1 MAMSSRAWALL
12 AMLYVVWGS
21 TYLGIMV
28 AIETLP
34 PFLMSSAR
42 FVVAGALLLAV
53 ARARP
58 WRVGARQWLAAALAG
73 AALLTVGNGGITWA
87 EQRVDSG
94 VAALLVATMPLW
106 LALFDRVFCGRRL
119 APSGVAGLILGLG
132 GVALLVGPGGG
143 GTDLVGG
150 LACVVSAAAWAAGSL
165 YARNAPLPAS
175 PPLASG
181 LEMLAGG
188 ALLALAGAA
197 TGEAA
202 DVHLSHVSATSAGA
216 FAYLVVVGSIVA
228 FSAFH
233 WLLKNAPTSIVST
246 YAYVNPVVAVLL
258 GAAFLAEPMTV
269 RTLVAGLAIVA
280 SVALIVGAR
289 LPRLAAPAPARG
301 TA

>member
-1 MAMSSRAWALL
+1 
-12 AMLYVVWGS
+12 MLYVVWGS

-28 AIETLP
+28 AIETMP

-42 FVVAGALLLAV
+42 FLIAGALLLAV
-53 ARARP
+53 TGARP
-58 WRVGARQWLAAALAG
+58 WRFGARQWLAAAVAG
-73 AALLTVGNGGITWA
+73 AALLAVGNGGITWA

-119 APSGVAGLILGLG
+119 APAGVAGLVLGLG

-150 LACVVSAAAWAAGSL
+150 LACVASAAAWAAGSL
-165 YARNAPLPAS
+165 YARNAPLPSS
-175 PPLASG
+175 PGAASG
-181 LEMLAGG
+181 MEMLAGG
-188 ALLALAGAA
+188 ALLAVVGLAV
-197 TGEAA
+197 GEGGDFHLA
-202 DVHLSHVSATSAGA
+202 DVSAASAEA

-228 FSAFH
+228 FSVFH

-258 GAAFLAEPMTV
+258 GAAFLGEPMTL
-269 RTLVAGLAIVA
+269 RTLVAGLGIVA
-280 SVALIVGAR
+280 SVVLIVGAR
-289 LPRLAAPAPARG
+289 LPRPAVLAPARG